1 MILTLVEMISCIC
14 LAYNIN
20 CVGTLISNIRSQDV
34 EKSKNFKIFRK
45 LARKND
51 VSEDLEW
58 RVNNYI
64 EESSNIRKK
73 FNYD

>member
-1 MILTLVEMISCIC
+1 MC

-45 LARKND
+45 LSKKND
-51 VSEDLEW
+51 VS
-58 RVNNYI
+58 
-64 EESSNIRKK
+64 
-73 FNYD
+73 